1 VDISTSEEHKQA
13 VDAASDRVLV
23 VVAHPDDMDFACGG
37 TIAGWTA
44 AGLTVAYCVITD
56 GDAGGRDPLVPPEQ
70 VGATRRE
77 EQRKAA
83 AVLGVSELEFLG
95 RPDGRLVADYPLRR
109 DIARV
114 IRRFR
119 PGRVVIPSPVRDL
132 RSLYLGHPDHVAAGD
147 AAMSAAYPDA
157 GTAAAHPELLTQEGL
172 APHDVAEIWVM
183 SPNDRAE
190 HYVDITDTFDR
201 KLAALAAHTSQTAH
215 VAGLPERMREWA
227 QDQGRAAGLPEG
239 RLAEGFLVLARA

>member
-1 VDISTSEEHKQA
+1 VEVTGTDSE
-13 VDAASDRVLV
+13 RVLV

-44 AGLTVAYCVITD
+44 AGVSVAYCVITD
-56 GDAGGRDPLVPPEQ
+56 GDAGGRDPLVPREE

-83 AVLGVSELEFLG
+83 AALGVTEVEFLG
-95 RPDGRLVADYPLRR
+95 YPDGRLVADYPLRR
-109 DIARV
+109 DITRV

-119 PGRVVIPSPVRDL
+119 PRRVVIPSPIRDL

-147 AAMSAAYPDA
+147 AALSAVYPDA
-157 GTAAAHPELLTQEGL
+157 GTAAAHPELLFQEAL
-172 APHDVAEIWVM
+172 ATHDVEEVWVM

-190 HYVDITDTFDR
+190 HYVDITDTIDR
-201 KLAALAAHTSQTAH
+201 KLAALAAHASQTAH
-215 VAGLPERMREWA
+215 VDGLPERIREWA
-227 QDQGRAAGLPEG
+227 TAQGAAAGFDPG
-239 RLAEGFLVLARA
+239 RMAEGFLIMARP

>member
-1 VDISTSEEHKQA
+1 VTQS
-13 VDAASDRVLV
+13 ASDRVLV

-44 AGLTVAYCVITD
+44 AGVSVAYCVITD
-56 GDAGGRDPLVPPEQ
+56 GDAGGRDPLVPREQ

-83 AVLGVSELEFLG
+83 AVLGVAEVEFLG
-95 RPDGRLVADYPLRR
+95 YPDGRLVTDYALRR
-109 DIARV
+109 DITRV

-119 PGRVVIPSPVRDL
+119 PHRVVIPSPVRDL

-147 AAMSAAYPDA
+147 AALSAAYPDA
-157 GTAAAHPELLTQEGL
+157 GTPQAHPELLFEEGL
-172 APHDVAEIWVM
+172 ATHDVDEVWVM

-190 HYVDITDTFDR
+190 HYVDITDTIDR
-201 KLAALAAHTSQTAH
+201 KLAALAAHASQTAH
-215 VAGLPERMREWA
+215 VAGLPERIREWA
-227 QDQGRAAGLPEG
+227 TAQGAAAGFGPG
-239 RLAEGFLVLARA
+239 RLAEGFLIMARP